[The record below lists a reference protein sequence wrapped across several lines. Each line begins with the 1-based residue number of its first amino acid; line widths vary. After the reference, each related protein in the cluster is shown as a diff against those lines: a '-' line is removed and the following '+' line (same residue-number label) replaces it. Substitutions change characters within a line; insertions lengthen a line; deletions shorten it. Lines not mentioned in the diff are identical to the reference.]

1 MGLSTPPHLN
11 SGTAALGDV
20 ATADGNSGVT
30 YEPPA
35 MVPGGGGGGGPN
47 KVVSQIV
54 TGTAPQ
60 ASTEQTADSLASSRR
75 PALPRRCSSKFR
87 AGYSPPAGALPTIMP
102 WRCKGGGVD
111 ILVPA
116 GLRARNVVGHIS
128 LIYLDSP
135 ASDAE
140 LAYGLF
146 WGAVQGS
153 LGASATSP
161 MVMIL
166 EEVD

>member
-1 MGLSTPPHLN
+1 
-11 SGTAALGDV
+11 
-20 ATADGNSGVT
+20 
-30 YEPPA
+30 
-35 MVPGGGGGGGPN
+35 
-47 KVVSQIV
+47 
-54 TGTAPQ
+54 
-60 ASTEQTADSLASSRR
+60 
-75 PALPRRCSSKFR
+75 
-87 AGYSPPAGALPTIMP
+87 MP
-102 WRCKGGGVD
+102 WHCKEAGLD

-116 GLRARNVVGHIS
+116 GLRARNFVGHIS
-128 LIYLDSP
+128 LTYLDSP

-140 LAYGLF
+140 LTYGLF